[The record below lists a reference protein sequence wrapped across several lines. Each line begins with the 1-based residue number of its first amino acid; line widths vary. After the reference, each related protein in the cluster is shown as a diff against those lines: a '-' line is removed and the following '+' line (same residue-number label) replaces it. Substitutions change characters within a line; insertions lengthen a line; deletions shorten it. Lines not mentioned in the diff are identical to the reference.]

1 MKLVEDGI
9 QTYPDIA
16 YIAGMASAAEG
27 GMRIM
32 REMNRYDIG
41 LIAHYMTPG
50 MHKGIV
56 DGTVMGAITD
66 STVMQVRMAIDQA
79 VRILEGYDYIKDTGP
94 EIFIVD
100 GSNVNT
106 YDRDAML
113 PPKGWDPIFKVD

>member
-1 MKLVEDGI
+1 
-9 QTYPDIA
+9 
-16 YIAGMASAAEG
+16 
-27 GMRIM
+27 MRIM